1 MKSSFR
7 LTAVAL
13 LCLAVTG
20 CAFKRINDVDRSA
33 TDTGDI
39 ASSLLKQ
46 ASENRPVVQF
56 SNSQF
61 VNPVPLPV
69 AKYDAPQE
77 IVNCQMPYLT
87 KSPQDIWQFSQDIA
101 TVCHLR
107 TRVTP
112 DAVAVLGSQADKTG
126 SPTQRLSQ
134 VPSPVMTG
142 ADGMRPLD
150 SFGSGGADRMSTQA
164 TSAGNSSRK
173 FSGVN
178 YSGKLGGLLDIV
190 TARLGISWKYEN
202 GMVTFFYLQTAR
214 FDIEPSDAK
223 YTLTGSVVS
232 GVSNSSS
239 SDGGGGSS
247 SSGSGSTGGV
257 SGESGTNLKSD
268 VTMGN
273 NLYADLKST
282 AESMLTPGVGRLD
295 MNKTTGTVVVTDVPE
310 VVKRV
315 GDYLTTENAAL
326 SRQVN
331 LKVVIYSVNSDV
343 SDNVGINWNVI
354 YKTLAG
360 KYGINLVGPTN
371 AVGDAGSLSFSVL
384 DTATGAARQFAGSS
398 FLFDALS
405 KQAKVADVRTIPLM
419 TTNMASAS
427 VVVGRQITYL
437 KSVSTTAIASANN
450 TVPTQTLTP
459 GSVTTGTNIT
469 IFPKILN
476 GDDRMMLNMFLN
488 ISSLIRL
495 RDISSG
501 TSGDKL
507 EAPDIDSRSVP
518 QRVWLKPGQTV
529 VISGLEQNVDNASK
543 EGQLS
548 PDNLVTGG
556 NRSGEKT
563 RQSFVIT
570 VTPFIG

>member
-1 MKSSFR
+1 MKPFIRLMLVAVLCVASS
-7 LTAVAL
+7 
-13 LCLAVTG
+13 G

-33 TDTGDI
+33 SDTGDI

-46 ASENRPVVQF
+46 ATENRPVVQF

-101 TVCHLR
+101 TNCHLR

-112 DAVAVLGSQADKTG
+112 DAVSVLSSQDEKSGS
-126 SPTQRLSQ
+126 STQRLAQ

-150 SFGSGGADRMSTQA
+150 SFGSGGAERMSAQA
-164 TSAGNSSRK
+164 PSGSGSRK

-214 FDIEPSDAK
+214 FDIEPTDAK

-232 GVSNSSS
+232 GVSNNSS
-239 SDGGGGSS
+239 SDGSGGGGGGSGNS
-247 SSGSGSTGGV
+247 GGV
-257 SGESGTNLKSD
+257 TGQSGTNLKSD

-315 GDYLTTENAAL
+315 GDYLTTENTAL

-331 LKVVIYSVNSDV
+331 LKVVIYSVSSDV

-360 KYGINLVGPTN
+360 KYGINLAGPAN
-371 AVGDAGSLSFSVL
+371 PVGDAGTLSFSVL
-384 DTATGAARQFAGSS
+384 DTATGAARQFAGSQ
-398 FLFDALS
+398 FLLDALS
-405 KQAKVADVRTIPLM
+405 KQAKVGDVRTIPLM

-437 KSVSTTAIASANN
+437 KSVSTTAIASGSS

-469 IFPKILN
+469 IFPKILS
-476 GDDRMMLNMFLN
+476 DDRMMLNMFLN
-488 ISSLIRL
+488 ISSLVRL
-495 RDISSG
+495 RDITSG
-501 TSGDKL
+501 NSGDKL

-543 EGQLS
+543 EGQFS
-548 PDNLVTGG
+548 PDNLALGG